1 MEYDFSKINDE
12 EYEELFKDILKSE
25 TGENFR
31 TFAKGRD
38 GGIDVRSTNIQNNII
53 GQAKHYT
60 KTSMAQLIKDFENK
74 EKPKVIKLKPDRY
87 IVSFPQEVTAQAY
100 EKILEIFS
108 PFLKDGN
115 DIYDLKRM
123 KEILDNDEK
132 LINKWYKLW
141 LPSKEIIDKILKNS
155 ENAITSFYKEKIDKE
170 VQLFIE
176 TKYYKEA
183 IKTLEKE
190 NVIIIHG
197 NPGTGKTTLANILV
211 YQFLAKDYKLKYIM
225 NSELSNINN
234 LININEKEI
243 ILIDD
248 FLGSNILELEAGKE
262 TVLATLINLCR
273 FNKNKKLILVTRTV
287 LYNRAKNNYEKFNE
301 VNNKI
306 CNLMVDT
313 SRINILERAKI
324 LYNQLFL
331 YGVNSTTKYDA
342 FIKNKLYLKIIQSH
356 NFNPRIVAEIVEN
369 AALRLDN
376 NDEIVQMIDDS
387 LSNPNS
393 IWEYY
398 YKNLNIE
405 EKIIL
410 KLIAI
415 FNREIDI
422 DVLKEVFDGIYP
434 KIAKKYN
441 IAIKENCF
449 LESLKTL
456 SGSLVRIVN
465 REDEKAINL
474 ANPSIRD
481 YIIDILSKNEEDVAD
496 YIDSNLYIEQLLF
509 LYQITNSKIKNDIK
523 EIILQNYSSLNC
535 IENKEEK
542 IFNFIVNNKIDDK
555 LTKKIFKSFFVDK
568 QIHIRYQT
576 IENILHLVKEGE
588 PYYKRVFITYEYK
601 EQVNNI
607 IDSINYRDNLEEY
620 LDISESIFEFNFEY
634 YVDIILPNI
643 QSAINRCYEN
653 ELNENADMILDEFVG
668 VNLKDKKKIESKLSD
683 IYMKNA
689 EEFLDSLTYDV
700 CKKVKNESK
709 IKELHDMGEID
720 YDAVYEYWHD
730 IMGYVD
736 EEEIENHK
744 SNAEIIREMFE
755 KVNNKDI

>member
-12 EYEELFKDILKSE
+12 EYEELFKDILKST

-38 GGIDVRSTNIQNNII
+38 GGIDVISTNAKNRII
-53 GQAKHYT
+53 GQAKHYV
-60 KTSMAQLIKDFENK
+60 KTPMTQLLKDLQNK
-74 EKPKVIKLKPDRY
+74 EKPKVTRLNPDRY
-87 IVSFPQEVTAQAY
+87 IVAFSQEITSQAY

-141 LPSKEIIDKILKNS
+141 LPSKEIINKILKNS

-183 IKTLEKE
+183 IKTLQKE

-197 NPGTGKTTLANILV
+197 NTGTGKTTLANILV
-211 YQFLAKDYKLKYIM
+211 YQFLARDYKLKYIM

-234 LININEKEI
+234 LINIDEKEI

-262 TVLATLINLCR
+262 TALATLINLCR
-273 FNKNKKLILVTRTV
+273 FKKNKKLILVTRTV
-287 LYNRAKNNYEKFNE
+287 LYNRAKNTYEKFNE
-301 VNNKI
+301 VDNKI
-306 CNLMVDT
+306 CNLMIDT

-324 LYNQLFL
+324 LYNHLSF
-331 YGVNSTTKYDA
+331 YGINSTEKYEA
-342 FIKNKLYLKIIQSH
+342 FIKNKLYLKIIRSH

-398 YKNLNIE
+398 YKNLNTE

-415 FNREIDI
+415 FNREINMDI
-422 DVLKEVFDGIYP
+422 LKDVFDGIYH

-441 IAIKENCF
+441 LSIKENCF
-449 LESLKTL
+449 LESIRTL

-465 REDEKAINL
+465 REDSKMINL

-481 YIIDILSKNEEDVAD
+481 YIIDIFSKNEDNLITD
-496 YIDSNLYIEQLLF
+496 YIDTNLYIEQLLF
-509 LYQITNSKIKNDIK
+509 LYQITNQKARNAIK
-523 EIILQNYSSLNC
+523 EIILQNYFWLNC
-535 IENKEEK
+535 IEDKEEK
-542 IFNFIVNNKIDDK
+542 IFNFLVSNKINNK
-555 LTKKIFKSFFVDK
+555 LTKKIFKKFFIDR
-568 QIHIRYQT
+568 QLRIRYQT
-576 IENILHLVKEGE
+576 MQNILYLVKEE
-588 PYYKRVFITYEYK
+588 KAYYKRVFITYEYK
-601 EQVNNI
+601 KQINNI
-607 IDSINYRDNLEEY
+607 IDNINYRDNLEEY
-620 LDISESIFEFNFEY
+620 LDISDSIFEFNFEY

-643 QSAINRCYEN
+643 ESAINRCYEN

-668 VNLKDKKKIESKLSD
+668 VNLRDKKKIEEKLSD
-683 IYMKNA
+683 IYWQKA
-689 EEFLDSLTYDV
+689 EDFFDYLAYDV
-700 CKKVKNESK
+700 CKKVKTESK
-709 IKELHDMGEID
+709 IRELHNMGEID
-720 YDAVYEYWHD
+720 YNAVYEYWHD
-730 IMGYVD
+730 IMGDMD
-736 EEEIENHK
+736 EEERETYK
-744 SNAEIIREMFE
+744 SNAELIREIFE
-755 KVNNKDI
+755 KN

>member
-12 EYEELFKDILKSE
+12 EYEELFKDILKST

-38 GGIDVRSTNIQNNII
+38 GGIDVISTNAKNRII
-53 GQAKHYT
+53 GQAKHYV
-60 KTSMAQLIKDFENK
+60 KTPMTQLLKDLENK
-74 EKPKVIKLKPDRY
+74 EKPKVTRLNPDRY
-87 IVSFPQEVTAQAY
+87 IVAFSQEITSQAY

-155 ENAITSFYKEKIDKE
+155 ENVITSFYKEKIDKE

-211 YQFLAKDYKLKYIM
+211 YQFLARDYKLKYIM

-234 LININEKEI
+234 LINIDEKEI

-262 TVLATLINLCR
+262 TALATLINLCR
-273 FNKNKKLILVTRTV
+273 FKKNKKLILVTRTV
-287 LYNRAKNNYEKFNE
+287 LYNRAKNTYEKFNE
-301 VNNKI
+301 VDNKI
-306 CNLMVDT
+306 CNLMIDT

-324 LYNQLFL
+324 LYNHLSF
-331 YGVNSTTKYDA
+331 YGINSTEKYEA
-342 FIKNKLYLKIIQSH
+342 FIKNKLYLKIIRSH

-376 NDEIVQMIDDS
+376 NDEIVQMIDNS

-398 YKNLNIE
+398 YKNLNAE

-415 FNREIDI
+415 FNREINMDI
-422 DVLKEVFDGIYP
+422 LKDVFDGIYH

-441 IAIKENCF
+441 LSIKENCF
-449 LESLKTL
+449 LESIRTL

-465 REDEKAINL
+465 REDSKMINL

-481 YIIDILSKNEEDVAD
+481 YIIDIFSKNEDNLITD
-496 YIDSNLYIEQLLF
+496 YIDTNLYIEQLLF
-509 LYQITNSKIKNDIK
+509 LYQITNQKAQNAIK
-523 EIILQNYSSLNC
+523 EIILQNYFWLNC
-535 IENKEEK
+535 IEDKEEK
-542 IFNFIVNNKIDDK
+542 IFNFLVSNKINNK
-555 LTKKIFKSFFVDK
+555 LTKKIFKKFFIDR
-568 QIHIRYQT
+568 QLRIRYQT
-576 IENILHLVKEGE
+576 MQNILYLVKEE
-588 PYYKRVFITYEYK
+588 KAYYKRVFITYEYK
-601 EQVNNI
+601 KQINNI
-607 IDSINYRDNLEEY
+607 IDNINYRDNLEGY
-620 LDISESIFEFNFEY
+620 LDISDNIFKFNFEY

-643 QSAINRCYEN
+643 ESAINRCYEN

-668 VNLKDKKKIESKLSD
+668 VNLRDKKKIEEKLSD
-683 IYMKNA
+683 IYWKKA
-689 EEFLDSLTYDV
+689 EDFFDYLAYDV
-700 CKKVKNESK
+700 CKKVKTESK
-709 IKELHDMGEID
+709 IRELHDMGEID
-720 YDAVYEYWHD
+720 YNAVYEYWHD
-730 IMGYVD
+730 IMDDMD
-736 EEEIENHK
+736 EEERENHK
-744 SNAEIIREMFE
+744 SNAELIREIFE
-755 KVNNKDI
+755 KN

>member
-12 EYEELFKDILKSE
+12 EYEELFKDILKST

-38 GGIDVRSTNIQNNII
+38 GGIDVISTNAKNRII
-53 GQAKHYT
+53 GQAKHYV
-60 KTSMAQLIKDFENK
+60 KTPMTQLLKDLQNK
-74 EKPKVIKLKPDRY
+74 EKPKVTRLNPDRY
-87 IVSFPQEVTAQAY
+87 IVAFSQEITSQAY
-100 EKILEIFS
+100 EKIFEIFS

-211 YQFLAKDYKLKYIM
+211 YQFLARDYKLKYIM

-234 LININEKEI
+234 LINIDEKEI

-262 TVLATLINLCR
+262 TALATLINLCR
-273 FNKNKKLILVTRTV
+273 FKKNKKLILVTRTV
-287 LYNRAKNNYEKFNE
+287 LYNRAKNTYEKFNE
-301 VNNKI
+301 VDNKI
-306 CNLMVDT
+306 CNLMIDT

-324 LYNQLFL
+324 LYNHLSF
-331 YGVNSTTKYDA
+331 YGINSTEKYEA
-342 FIKNKLYLKIIQSH
+342 FIKNKLYLKIIRSH
-356 NFNPRIVAEIVEN
+356 NFNPRIVAEMVEN

-398 YKNLNIE
+398 YKNLNAE

-415 FNREIDI
+415 FNREINMDI
-422 DVLKEVFDGIYP
+422 LKDVFDGIYH

-441 IAIKENCF
+441 LSIKENCF
-449 LESLKTL
+449 LESIRTL

-465 REDEKAINL
+465 REDSKMINL

-481 YIIDILSKNEEDVAD
+481 YIIDIFSKNEDNLITD
-496 YIDSNLYIEQLLF
+496 YIDTNLYIEQLLF
-509 LYQITNSKIKNDIK
+509 LYQITNQKARNAIK
-523 EIILQNYSSLNC
+523 EIILQNYFWLNC
-535 IENKEEK
+535 IEDKEEK
-542 IFNFIVNNKIDDK
+542 IFNFLVSNKINNK
-555 LTKKIFKSFFVDK
+555 LTKKIFKKFFIDR
-568 QIHIRYQT
+568 QLRIRYQT
-576 IENILHLVKEGE
+576 MQNILYLVKGE
-588 PYYKRVFITYEYK
+588 KAYYKRVFITYEYK
-601 EQVNNI
+601 KQINNI
-607 IDSINYRDNLEEY
+607 IDNINYRDNLEEY
-620 LDISESIFEFNFEY
+620 LDISDSIFEFNFEY

-643 QSAINRCYEN
+643 ESAINRCYEN

-668 VNLKDKKKIESKLSD
+668 VNLRDKKKIEEKLSD
-683 IYMKNA
+683 IYWQKA
-689 EEFLDSLTYDV
+689 EDFFDYLAYDV
-700 CKKVKNESK
+700 CKKVKTESK
-709 IKELHDMGEID
+709 IRELHNMGEID
-720 YDAVYEYWHD
+720 YNAVYEYWHD
-730 IMGYVD
+730 IMGDMD
-736 EEEIENHK
+736 EEERETHK
-744 SNAEIIREMFE
+744 SNAELIREIFE
-755 KVNNKDI
+755 KN

>member
-12 EYEELFKDILKSE
+12 EYEELFKDILKST

-38 GGIDVRSTNIQNNII
+38 GGIDVISTNAKNRII
-53 GQAKHYT
+53 GQAKHYV
-60 KTSMAQLIKDFENK
+60 KTPMTQLLKDLENK
-74 EKPKVIKLKPDRY
+74 EKPKVTRLNPDRY
-87 IVSFPQEVTAQAY
+87 IVAFSQEITSQAY

-211 YQFLAKDYKLKYIM
+211 YQFLARDYKLKYIM

-234 LININEKEI
+234 LINIDEKEI

-262 TVLATLINLCR
+262 TALATLINLCR
-273 FNKNKKLILVTRTV
+273 FKKNKKLILVTRTV
-287 LYNRAKNNYEKFNE
+287 LYNRAKNTYEKFNE
-301 VNNKI
+301 VDNKI
-306 CNLMVDT
+306 CNLMIDT

-324 LYNQLFL
+324 LYNHLSF
-331 YGVNSTTKYDA
+331 YGINSTEKYEA
-342 FIKNKLYLKIIQSH
+342 FIKNKLYLKIIRSH

-398 YKNLNIE
+398 YKNLNAE

-415 FNREIDI
+415 FNREINMDI
-422 DVLKEVFDGIYP
+422 LKDVFDGIYH

-441 IAIKENCF
+441 LSIKENCF
-449 LESLKTL
+449 LESIRTL

-465 REDEKAINL
+465 REDSKMINL

-481 YIIDILSKNEEDVAD
+481 YIIDIFSKNEDNLITD
-496 YIDSNLYIEQLLF
+496 YIDTNLYIEQLLF
-509 LYQITNSKIKNDIK
+509 LYQITNQKAQNAIK
-523 EIILQNYSSLNC
+523 EIILQNYFLLNC
-535 IENKEEK
+535 IEDKEEK
-542 IFNFIVNNKIDDK
+542 IFNFLVSNKINNK
-555 LTKKIFKSFFVDK
+555 LTKKIFKKFFIDR
-568 QIHIRYQT
+568 QLRIRYQT
-576 IENILHLVKEGE
+576 MQNILYLVKEE
-588 PYYKRVFITYEYK
+588 KAYYKRVFITYEYK
-601 EQVNNI
+601 KQINNI
-607 IDSINYRDNLEEY
+607 IDNINYRDNLEEY
-620 LDISESIFEFNFEY
+620 LDISDSIFEFNFEY

-643 QSAINRCYEN
+643 ESAINRCYEN

-668 VNLKDKKKIESKLSD
+668 VNLRDKKKIEEKLSD
-683 IYMKNA
+683 IYWKKA
-689 EEFLDSLTYDV
+689 EDFFDYLAYDV
-700 CKKVKNESK
+700 CKKVKTESK
-709 IKELHDMGEID
+709 IRELHDMGEID
-720 YDAVYEYWHD
+720 YNAVYEYWHD
-730 IMGYVD
+730 IMDDMD
-736 EEEIENHK
+736 EEERENHK
-744 SNAEIIREMFE
+744 SNAELIREIFE
-755 KVNNKDI
+755 KN

>member
-12 EYEELFKDILKSE
+12 EYEELFKDILKST

-38 GGIDVRSTNIQNNII
+38 GGIDVISTNAKNRII
-53 GQAKHYT
+53 GQAKHYV
-60 KTSMAQLIKDFENK
+60 KTPMTQLLKDLENK
-74 EKPKVIKLKPDRY
+74 EKPKVTRLNPDRY
-87 IVSFPQEVTAQAY
+87 IVAFSQEITSQAY

-211 YQFLAKDYKLKYIM
+211 YQFLARDYKLKYIM

-234 LININEKEI
+234 LINIDEKEI

-262 TVLATLINLCR
+262 TALATLINLCR
-273 FNKNKKLILVTRTV
+273 FKKNKKLILVTRTV
-287 LYNRAKNNYEKFNE
+287 LYNRAKNTYEKFNE
-301 VNNKI
+301 VDNKI
-306 CNLMVDT
+306 CNLMIDT

-324 LYNQLFL
+324 LYNHLSF
-331 YGVNSTTKYDA
+331 YGINSTEKYEA
-342 FIKNKLYLKIIQSH
+342 FIKNKLYLKIIRSH

-398 YKNLNIE
+398 YKNLNTE

-415 FNREIDI
+415 FNREINMDI
-422 DVLKEVFDGIYP
+422 LKDVFNGIYH

-441 IAIKENCF
+441 LSIKENCF
-449 LESLKTL
+449 LESIRTL

-465 REDEKAINL
+465 REDSKMINL

-481 YIIDILSKNEEDVAD
+481 YIIDIFSKNEDNLITD
-496 YIDSNLYIEQLLF
+496 YIDTNLYIEQLLF
-509 LYQITNSKIKNDIK
+509 LYQITNQKVKNAIK
-523 EIILQNYSSLNC
+523 EIILQNYFWLNC
-535 IENKEEK
+535 IEDKEEK
-542 IFNFIVNNKIDDK
+542 IFNFLVSNKINNK
-555 LTKKIFKSFFVDK
+555 LTKKIFKKFFIDR
-568 QIHIRYQT
+568 QLRIRYQT
-576 IENILHLVKEGE
+576 MQNILYLVKEE
-588 PYYKRVFITYEYK
+588 KAYYKRVFITYEYK
-601 EQVNNI
+601 KQINNI
-607 IDSINYRDNLEEY
+607 IDNINYRDNLEEY
-620 LDISESIFEFNFEY
+620 LDISDSIFEFNFEY

-643 QSAINRCYEN
+643 ESAINRCYEN

-668 VNLKDKKKIESKLSD
+668 VDLRDKKKIEEKLSD
-683 IYMKNA
+683 IYWKKA
-689 EEFLDSLTYDV
+689 EDFFDYLAYDV
-700 CKKVKNESK
+700 CKKVKTESK
-709 IKELHDMGEID
+709 IRELHDMGEID
-720 YDAVYEYWHD
+720 YNAVYEYWHD
-730 IMGYVD
+730 IMDDMD
-736 EEEIENHK
+736 EEERENHK
-744 SNAEIIREMFE
+744 SNAELIREIFE
-755 KVNNKDI
+755 KN

>member
-12 EYEELFKDILKSE
+12 EYEELFKDILKST

-38 GGIDVRSTNIQNNII
+38 GGIDVISTNAKNKII
-53 GQAKHYT
+53 GQAKHYVKTPMT
-60 KTSMAQLIKDFENK
+60 KLLKDLKNK
-74 EKPKVIKLKPDRY
+74 EKPKVTRLNPDRY
-87 IVSFPQEVTAQAY
+87 IVAFSQEITSQAY

-211 YQFLAKDYKLKYIM
+211 YQFLARDYKLKYIM

-234 LININEKEI
+234 LINIDEKEI

-262 TVLATLINLCR
+262 TALATLINLCR
-273 FNKNKKLILVTRTV
+273 FKKNKKLILVTRTV
-287 LYNRAKNNYEKFNE
+287 LYNRAKNTYEKFNE
-301 VNNKI
+301 VDNKI
-306 CNLMVDT
+306 CNLMIDT

-324 LYNQLFL
+324 LYNHLSF
-331 YGVNSTTKYDA
+331 YGINSTEKYEA
-342 FIKNKLYLKIIQSH
+342 FIKNKLYLKIIRSH

-398 YKNLNIE
+398 YKNLNAE

-415 FNREIDI
+415 FNREINMDI
-422 DVLKEVFDGIYP
+422 LKDVFDGIYH

-441 IAIKENCF
+441 LSIKENCF
-449 LESLKTL
+449 LESIRTL

-465 REDEKAINL
+465 REDSKMINL

-481 YIIDILSKNEEDVAD
+481 YIIDIFSKNEYNLITD
-496 YIDSNLYIEQLLF
+496 YIDTNLYIEQLLF
-509 LYQITNSKIKNDIK
+509 LYQITNQKAQNAIK
-523 EIILQNYSSLNC
+523 EIILQNYFWLNC
-535 IENKEEK
+535 IEDKEEK
-542 IFNFIVNNKIDDK
+542 IFNFLVSNKINNK
-555 LTKKIFKSFFVDK
+555 LTKKIFKKFFIDR
-568 QIHIRYQT
+568 QLRIRYQT
-576 IENILHLVKEGE
+576 MQNILYLVKEE
-588 PYYKRVFITYEYK
+588 EAYYKRVFITYEYK
-601 EQVNNI
+601 KQINNI
-607 IDSINYRDNLEEY
+607 IDNINYRDNLEEY
-620 LDISESIFEFNFEY
+620 LDISDSIFEFNFEY

-643 QSAINRCYEN
+643 ESAINRCYEN

-668 VNLKDKKKIESKLSD
+668 VNLRDKKKIEEKLSD
-683 IYMKNA
+683 IYWQKA
-689 EEFLDSLTYDV
+689 EDFFDYLAYDV
-700 CKKVKNESK
+700 CKKVKTESK
-709 IKELHDMGEID
+709 IRELHDMGEID
-720 YDAVYEYWHD
+720 YNSVYEYWHD
-730 IMGYVD
+730 IMDDMD
-736 EEEIENHK
+736 EEERETHK
-744 SNAEIIREMFE
+744 SNAELIREIFE
-755 KVNNKDI
+755 KN

>member
-12 EYEELFKDILKSE
+12 EYEELFKDILKST

-38 GGIDVRSTNIQNNII
+38 GGIDVISTNAKNKII
-53 GQAKHYT
+53 GQAKHYV
-60 KTSMAQLIKDFENK
+60 KTPMSQLLKDLQNK
-74 EKPKVIKLKPDRY
+74 EKPKVTRLNPDRY
-87 IVSFPQEVTAQAY
+87 IVAFSQEITSQAY

-176 TKYYKEA
+176 IKYYKEA

-211 YQFLAKDYKLKYIM
+211 YQFLARDYKLKYIM

-234 LININEKEI
+234 LINIDEKEI

-262 TVLATLINLCR
+262 TALATLINLCR
-273 FNKNKKLILVTRTV
+273 FKKNKKLILVTRTV
-287 LYNRAKNNYEKFNE
+287 LYNRAKNTYEKFNE
-301 VNNKI
+301 VDNKI
-306 CNLMVDT
+306 CNLMIDT

-324 LYNQLFL
+324 LYNHLSF
-331 YGVNSTTKYDA
+331 YGINSTEKYEA
-342 FIKNKLYLKIIQSH
+342 FIKNKLYLKIIRSH

-398 YKNLNIE
+398 YKNLNAE

-415 FNREIDI
+415 FNREINMDI
-422 DVLKEVFDGIYP
+422 LKDVFDGIYH

-441 IAIKENCF
+441 LSIKENCF
-449 LESLKTL
+449 LESIRTL

-465 REDEKAINL
+465 REDSKMINL

-481 YIIDILSKNEEDVAD
+481 YIIDIFSKNEDNLITD
-496 YIDSNLYIEQLLF
+496 YIDTNLYIEQLLF
-509 LYQITNSKIKNDIK
+509 LYQITNQKAQNAIK
-523 EIILQNYSSLNC
+523 EIILQNYFLLNC
-535 IENKEEK
+535 IEYKEEK
-542 IFNFIVNNKIDDK
+542 IFNFLVSNKINNK
-555 LTKKIFKSFFVDK
+555 LTKKIFKKFFINR
-568 QIHIRYQT
+568 QLRIRYQT
-576 IENILHLVKEGE
+576 MQNILYLVKEE
-588 PYYKRVFITYEYK
+588 KAYYKRVFITYEYK
-601 EQVNNI
+601 KQINNI
-607 IDSINYRDNLEEY
+607 IDNINYRDNLEEY
-620 LDISESIFEFNFEY
+620 LDISDSIFEFNFEY

-643 QSAINRCYEN
+643 ESAINRCYEN

-668 VNLKDKKKIESKLSD
+668 FNLRDKKKIEEKLSD
-683 IYMKNA
+683 IYWQKA
-689 EEFLDSLTYDV
+689 EDFFDYLAYDV
-700 CKKVKNESK
+700 CKKVKTESK
-709 IKELHDMGEID
+709 IRELHDMGEID
-720 YDAVYEYWHD
+720 YNAVYEYWHD
-730 IMGYVD
+730 IMDDMD
-736 EEEIENHK
+736 EEERENHK
-744 SNAEIIREMFE
+744 SNAELIREIFE
-755 KVNNKDI
+755 KN

>member
-12 EYEELFKDILKSE
+12 EYEELFKDILKST

-38 GGIDVRSTNIQNNII
+38 GGIDVISTNAKNRII
-53 GQAKHYT
+53 GQAKHYV
-60 KTSMAQLIKDFENK
+60 KTPMTQLLKDLQNK
-74 EKPKVIKLKPDRY
+74 EKPKVTRLNPDRY
-87 IVSFPQEVTAQAY
+87 IVAFSQEITSQAY

-132 LINKWYKLW
+132 LVNKWYKLW

-211 YQFLAKDYKLKYIM
+211 YQFLARDYKLKYIM

-234 LININEKEI
+234 LINIDEKEI

-262 TVLATLINLCR
+262 TALATLINLCR
-273 FNKNKKLILVTRTV
+273 FKKNKKLILVTRTV
-287 LYNRAKNNYEKFNE
+287 LYNRAKNTYEKFNE
-301 VNNKI
+301 VDNKI
-306 CNLMVDT
+306 CNLMIDT

-324 LYNQLFL
+324 LYNHLSF
-331 YGVNSTTKYDA
+331 YGINSTEKYEA
-342 FIKNKLYLKIIQSH
+342 FIKNKLYLKIIRSH

-376 NDEIVQMIDDS
+376 NDEIVQMIDNS

-398 YKNLNIE
+398 YKNLNTE

-415 FNREIDI
+415 FNREINMDI
-422 DVLKEVFDGIYP
+422 LKDVFDGIYH

-441 IAIKENCF
+441 LSIKENCF
-449 LESLKTL
+449 LESIRTL

-465 REDEKAINL
+465 REDSKMINL

-481 YIIDILSKNEEDVAD
+481 YIIDIFSKNEDNLITD
-496 YIDSNLYIEQLLF
+496 YIDTNLYIEQLLF
-509 LYQITNSKIKNDIK
+509 LYQITNQKAKNAIK
-523 EIILQNYSSLNC
+523 EIILQNYFWLNC
-535 IENKEEK
+535 IEDKEEK
-542 IFNFIVNNKIDDK
+542 IFNFLVSNKINNK
-555 LTKKIFKSFFVDK
+555 LTKKIFKKFFIDR
-568 QIHIRYQT
+568 QLRIRYQT
-576 IENILHLVKEGE
+576 MQNILYLVKEE
-588 PYYKRVFITYEYK
+588 KAYYKRVFITYEYK
-601 EQVNNI
+601 KQINNI
-607 IDSINYRDNLEEY
+607 IDNINYRDNLEEY
-620 LDISESIFEFNFEY
+620 LDISDSIFEFNFEY

-643 QSAINRCYEN
+643 ESAINRCYEN

-668 VNLKDKKKIESKLSD
+668 VDLRDKKKIEEKLSD
-683 IYMKNA
+683 IYWKKA
-689 EEFLDSLTYDV
+689 EDFFDYLAYDV
-700 CKKVKNESK
+700 CKKVKTESK
-709 IKELHDMGEID
+709 IRELHDMGEID
-720 YDAVYEYWHD
+720 YNAVYEYWHD
-730 IMGYVD
+730 IMDDMD
-736 EEEIENHK
+736 EEERENHK
-744 SNAEIIREMFE
+744 SNAELIREIFE
-755 KVNNKDI
+755 KN

>member
-12 EYEELFKDILKSE
+12 EYEELFKDILKST

-38 GGIDVRSTNIQNNII
+38 GGIDVISTNAKNRII
-53 GQAKHYT
+53 GQAKHYV
-60 KTSMAQLIKDFENK
+60 KTPMTQLLKDLQNK
-74 EKPKVIKLKPDRY
+74 EKPKVTRLNPDRY
-87 IVSFPQEVTAQAY
+87 IVAFSQEITSQAY

-123 KEILDNDEK
+123 KEILDKDEK

-183 IKTLEKE
+183 IKTLQKE

-211 YQFLAKDYKLKYIM
+211 YQFLARDYKLKYIM

-234 LININEKEI
+234 LINIDEKEI

-262 TVLATLINLCR
+262 TALATLINLCR
-273 FNKNKKLILVTRTV
+273 FKKNKKLILVTRTV
-287 LYNRAKNNYEKFNE
+287 LYNRAKNTYEKFNE
-301 VNNKI
+301 VDNKI
-306 CNLMVDT
+306 CNLMIDT

-324 LYNQLFL
+324 LYNHLSF
-331 YGVNSTTKYDA
+331 YGINSTEKYEA
-342 FIKNKLYLKIIQSH
+342 FIKNKLYLKIIRSH

-398 YKNLNIE
+398 YKNLNTE

-415 FNREIDI
+415 FNREINMDI
-422 DVLKEVFDGIYP
+422 LKDVFDGIYH

-441 IAIKENCF
+441 LSIKENCF
-449 LESLKTL
+449 LESIRTL

-465 REDEKAINL
+465 REDSKMINL

-481 YIIDILSKNEEDVAD
+481 YIIDIFSKNEDNLITD
-496 YIDSNLYIEQLLF
+496 YIDTNLYIEQLLF
-509 LYQITNSKIKNDIK
+509 LYQITNQKARNAIK
-523 EIILQNYSSLNC
+523 EIILQNYFWLNC
-535 IENKEEK
+535 IEDKEEK
-542 IFNFIVNNKIDDK
+542 IFNFLVSNKINNK
-555 LTKKIFKSFFVDK
+555 LTKKIFKKFFIDR
-568 QIHIRYQT
+568 QLRIRYQT
-576 IENILHLVKEGE
+576 MQNILYLVKEE
-588 PYYKRVFITYEYK
+588 KAYYKRVFITYEYK
-601 EQVNNI
+601 KQINNI
-607 IDSINYRDNLEEY
+607 IDNINYRDNLEEY
-620 LDISESIFEFNFEY
+620 LDISDSIFEFNFEY

-643 QSAINRCYEN
+643 ESAINRCYEN

-668 VNLKDKKKIESKLSD
+668 VNLRDKKKIEEKLSD
-683 IYMKNA
+683 IYWQKA
-689 EEFLDSLTYDV
+689 EDFFDYLAYDV
-700 CKKVKNESK
+700 CKKVKTESK
-709 IKELHDMGEID
+709 IRELHNMGEID
-720 YDAVYEYWHD
+720 YNAVYEYWHD
-730 IMGYVD
+730 IMGDMD
-736 EEEIENHK
+736 EEERETYK
-744 SNAEIIREMFE
+744 SNAELIREIFE
-755 KVNNKDI
+755 KN